1 VESLSV
7 NVEDKEW
14 AYWNNYVCPK
24 YSRQTE
30 IQFFFPLT
38 EQIPLELDYT
48 GCAKAPTVFGEHQS
62 LFTTGAT
69 WATVINPQLTI
80 TPNNPVGTLSIGGV
94 NIGLEKKPT
103 WLQKQLHKLLGFNWK
118 DK

>member
-38 EQIPLELDYT
+38 EQIPLELDY
-48 GCAKAPTVFGEHQS
+48 APCEPPKLSYTNGD
-62 LFTTGAT
+62 TTGFAFYPTGT
-69 WATVINPQLTI
+69 WESIGTVNIKAKELTI
-80 TPNNPVGTLSIGGV
+80 EIPHMP
-94 NIGLEKKPT
+94 
-103 WLQKQLHKLLGFNWK
+103 WYRKLAYKLMGFKWK
-118 DK
+118 

>member
-1 VESLSV
+1 V

-38 EQIPLELDYT
+38 EQIPLELDYAPCEPPKLTVSYDT
-48 GCAKAPTVFGEHQS
+48 GVTFAHYPTG
-62 LFTTGAT
+62 T
-69 WATVINPQLTI
+69 WAGVGTITLKAKELTI
-80 TPNNPVGTLSIGGV
+80 ETPHMPWYRKLAF
-94 NIGLEKKPT
+94 
-103 WLQKQLHKLLGFNWK
+103 KLLGFKWE
-118 DK
+118 